1 MELDLVL
8 LRRQV
13 DADPFQTTRDSRSW
27 DESNHSCSQIEVNQ
41 QDNFTTPTVYPRS
54 GSLGL
59 PLFSYLQRH
68 LDGQDFQTRDDIKKA
83 LEQFFKEQ
91 SPAFWSKG
99 IYDLPKRWQK
109 TIDANEAYFK

>member
-1 MELDLVL
+1 MPILFKPLVTVAL
-8 LRRQV
+8 GMS
-13 DADPFQTTRDSRSW
+13 QTTVVRRLKSISK
-27 DESNHSCSQIEVNQ
+27 
-41 QDNFTTPTVYPRS
+41 
-54 GSLGL
+54 
-59 PLFSYLQRH
+59 
-68 LDGQDFQTRDDIKKA
+68 DFQTRDDIKKA